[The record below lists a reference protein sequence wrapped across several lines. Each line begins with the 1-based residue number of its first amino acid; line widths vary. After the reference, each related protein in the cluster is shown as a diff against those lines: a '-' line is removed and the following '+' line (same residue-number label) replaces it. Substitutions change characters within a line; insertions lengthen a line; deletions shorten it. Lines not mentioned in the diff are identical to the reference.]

1 MNILEM
7 SLVALVIVVLLAMPL
22 VPVFL
27 RKLTGKKAKH
37 FIVGNLC
44 AFGGVMLL
52 AIAMPFVNTA
62 FASNDAPT
70 AATEQ
75 AEDVAEDA
83 ASGTEAGLAYIGAAL
98 ATGLSSLA
106 AGIAVAAAAPA
117 AIGAVS
123 EDDKNFVKSLI
134 FVALG
139 EGCAIYGLLISIMIL
154 GKV

>member
-1 MNILEM
+1 MSILEM
-7 SLVALVIVVLLAMPL
+7 SLLALVIVVLISMPL
-22 VPVFL
+22 VPVFF
-27 RKLTGKKAKH
+27 RKLTGKRAKH
-37 FIVGNLC
+37 VIVGNLC

-52 AIAMPFVNTA
+52 LSLAVPVINTA
-62 FASNDAPT
+62 FASNEA
-70 AATEQ
+70 AAT
-75 AEDVAEDA
+75 AEVQDVAEEG
-83 ASGTEAGLAYIGAAL
+83 ASGMEAGLAYIGAAL

-154 GKV
+154 GNV

>member
-1 MNILEM
+1 MSILEM
-7 SLVALVIVVLLAMPL
+7 SLLALVIVVLISMPL
-22 VPVFL
+22 VPVFF
-27 RKLTGKKAKH
+27 RKLTGKRAKH
-37 FIVGNLC
+37 VIVGNLC

-52 AIAMPFVNTA
+52 SLAVPVINTA
-62 FASNDAPT
+62 FASNEA
-70 AATEQ
+70 AAT
-75 AEDVAEDA
+75 AEVQDVAEEG

-154 GKV
+154 GNV